1 MNPRICLKLVT
12 APLFYK
18 LPMPSNSRKS
28 NELAAEVA
36 DAADGRKG
44 ADDSELIGQAQ
55 SGQD

>member
-1 MNPRICLKLVT
+1 
-12 APLFYK
+12 
-18 LPMPSNSRKS
+18 MPSNSRKS